1 VKGKAIY
8 LYCFARAGVAR
19 QITVAGVDGNSPV
32 TALELKGVAAVVSRV
47 SVAEFAGGSAESN
60 LTDPAWV
67 VPRACQHERVIEEVM
82 RYSPVLPV
90 RFGTVFSSRRALETL
105 LADRCDEIAEFLDSV
120 ADKEEWAVKGFV
132 DLGRAEALLL
142 TTDPILRERCR
153 RLPESPG
160 ARYLQEKQLRAEA
173 ERQAERWSR
182 TLAEQVK
189 VELASHSLDMCP
201 MRLQSRSVSGRDAE
215 MVLNCAFLL
224 VRSGVAHFRVCVER
238 MGSVYA
244 EQGLTLELSGPWPPH
259 NFSPPIGDLPT

>member
-1 VKGKAIY
+1 MKGKAIY
-8 LYCFARAGVAR
+8 LYCFARAGAAR
-19 QITVAGVDGNSPV
+19 QITAAGVDGNSQV
-32 TALELKGVAAVVSRV
+32 TALELKGVAAVVSRI
-47 SVAEFAGGSAESN
+47 SAAEFAGGSAESN

-82 RYSPVLPV
+82 RNSPVLPV
-90 RFGTVFSSRRALETL
+90 RFGTVFSSRRALKTL

-132 DLGRAEALLL
+132 DLGRAEASLL

-153 RLPESPG
+153 RLPETPG
-160 ARYLQEKQLRAEA
+160 ARYLQEKQLHGEA

-189 VELASHSLDMCP
+189 VELKSHSLDMCP

-224 VRSGVAHFRVCVER
+224 ARSGVAHFRVCVER

-244 EQGLTLELSGPWPPH
+244 EQGLALELSGPWPPH